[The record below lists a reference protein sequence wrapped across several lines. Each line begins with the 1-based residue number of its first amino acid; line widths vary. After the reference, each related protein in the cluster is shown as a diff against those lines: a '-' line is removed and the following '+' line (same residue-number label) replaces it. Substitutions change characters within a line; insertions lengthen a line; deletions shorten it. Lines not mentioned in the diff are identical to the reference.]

1 MESADSA
8 LCNYMDTYSMRFLSE
23 CMNFISPN
31 VDTISL
37 SVDIELRWYTTLSN
51 KIPLSLSGSLSG
63 FFLDVCVDINE
74 TYRYDEK

>member
-37 SVDIELRWYTTLSN
+37 SVDIELRWYTTHQQ
-51 KIPLSLSGSLSG
+51 
-63 FFLDVCVDINE
+63 
-74 TYRYDEK
+74 